1 MTEVQETILPGVG
14 VRHDFTTA
22 EGRNMGVVVHHDGR
36 REIVMYKADDPDACS
51 SIVSLNATDTQ
62 TLGEILGVSVVAE
75 AVSEVRQEL
84 AGFSLDWVELG
95 DDSPGV
101 GTTIGDGEY
110 RTRTGASIVAVIRN
124 ARPLPSPGPEFTF
137 FPGDIAI
144 IVGSGMYVFHR
155 EAKLAKA
162 EES

>member
-1 MTEVQETILPGVG
+1 MEAEAEVGAAV
-14 VRHDFTTA
+14 TA
-22 EGRNMGVVVHHDGR
+22 
-36 REIVMYKADDPDACS
+36 
-51 SIVSLNATDTQ
+51 
-62 TLGEILGVSVVAE
+62 VVAE
-75 AVSEVRQEL
+75 VVSEVRQEL

-144 IVGSGMYVFHR
+144 IVGSKDEVHQVRSSLCG
-155 EAKLAKA
+155 
-162 EES
+162 